1 MTQASRVELHIEE
14 LVLHGV
20 PLQDRD
26 AFAAAF
32 TFELTRLLTEQGA
45 PTAWGAGGGSSR
57 QLNSL
62 DAGILNASPGLSPG
76 HLATRVAQAIYTGMG
91 GTKP

>member
-32 TFELTRLLTEQGA
+32 TFELTRLLTEQGV
-45 PTAWGAGGGSSR
+45 PTGLSIGGGR
-57 QLNSL
+57 GQQLNSL
-62 DAGILNASPGLSPG
+62 DAGTLNASPGLSPG
-76 HLATRVAQAIYTGMG
+76 HLGTRVAQAIYTGMG
-91 GTKP
+91 GTRP